1 MEKIRMPLWAELDA
15 YPELK
20 EAQDTSSGQFDYT
33 ISRIKTLSEFLL
45 NGMTYG
51 WTFVYVPYD
60 KIRGVEEYFE
70 FSEINKISK
79 EDGKIVYSKPWIQ
92 DNRFNCWVE
101 FERTPQMIREFQV
114 WNSINFAKIQGKGFG
129 KISDGFDGIS
139 DGAKDCLK
147 NAVRSHY
154 RKIIKNKPKEIR
166 GKVIIRK
173 LPRIGIISGRY
184 AVELDFFL
192 ETDKIIEYKYY

>member
-1 MEKIRMPLWAELDA
+1 MEKFLQKIILILLFLNFSLFSQEISIMEKIRMPLWAELDA

-70 FSEINKISK
+70 FSEINKISE
-79 EDGKIVYSKPWIQ
+79 EDV
-92 DNRFNCWVE
+92 
-101 FERTPQMIREFQV
+101 
-114 WNSINFAKIQGKGFG
+114 
-129 KISDGFDGIS
+129 
-139 DGAKDCLK
+139 L
-147 NAVRSHY
+147 
-154 RKIIKNKPKEIR
+154 
-166 GKVIIRK
+166 
-173 LPRIGIISGRY
+173 
-184 AVELDFFL
+184 
-192 ETDKIIEYKYY
+192 

>member
-20 EAQDTSSGQFDYT
+20 EAQDTSAGQFDYT

-79 EDGKIVYSKPWIQ
+79 EDYQ
-92 DNRFNCWVE
+92 
-101 FERTPQMIREFQV
+101 Q
-114 WNSINFAKIQGKGFG
+114 
-129 KISDGFDGIS
+129 
-139 DGAKDCLK
+139 L
-147 NAVRSHY
+147 
-154 RKIIKNKPKEIR
+154 IKNLELFLSGKQKELINIL
-166 GKVIIRK
+166 K
-173 LPRIGIISGRY
+173 
-184 AVELDFFL
+184 
-192 ETDKIIEYKYY
+192 